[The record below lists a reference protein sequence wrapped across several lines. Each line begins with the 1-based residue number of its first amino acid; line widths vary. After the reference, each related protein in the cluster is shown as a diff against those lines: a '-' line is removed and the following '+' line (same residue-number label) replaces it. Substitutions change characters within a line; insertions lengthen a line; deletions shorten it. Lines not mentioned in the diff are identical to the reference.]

1 MRRRILRAMAAI
13 ALVTVVV
20 LGVRLAVFGR
30 LPVRRD
36 AAGRA
41 DTAAAAVGLPLA
53 ARLGARTHPTGV
65 AEVDAV
71 GATLDDG
78 ARRIGRLVAAER
90 EFSANA
96 SHQLRTPLTA
106 VRMRLEEIEGFG
118 EADVRSEATA
128 ALAQVDR
135 LDTTI

>member
-1 MRRRILRAMAAI
+1 MLSRR
-13 ALVTVVV
+13 LVRP
-20 LGVRLAVFGR
+20 L
-30 LPVRRD
+30 
-36 AAGRA
+36 
-41 DTAAAAVGLPLA
+41 DTLA
-53 ARLGARTHPTGV
+53 ATARRLGDGDFAARTHPTGV

-106 VRMRLEEIEGFG
+106 R
-118 EADVRSEATA
+118 ADA
-128 ALAQVDR
+128 ARGDR
-135 LDTTI
+135 RPR